1 MDSLVK
7 LKIPILAPDTLI
19 KIEDDCVVC
28 GEEIAETHTL
38 SKDSDLKEWQ
48 PDQLGIYHLA
58 SVYDAEHRPMKVKVD
73 AKLGLCEKHFN
84 QINAIEEFE
93 SMLYCSYGGIA
104 LVLLVI
110 YFVFFYKRIVTP
122 FDTNGPVLF
131 FLICA
136 PVITLTVLFFGF
148 SWIFRNYS
156 SQKAKKEAAL
166 DVSQLKNED
175 ILGIEME
182 ITQESGNPGNEV
194 QYWLEM
200 KFHSAKIAKKVLEK
214 FPQATIVYGK
224 KYLEEIEEKL

>member
-7 LKIPILAPDTLI
+7 LKIPIRAPDTLI

-58 SVYDAEHRPMKVKVD
+58 SVYDAEHHPMKVKVD

-136 PVITLTVLFFGF
+136 PVITLTVLFLDLAGF
-148 SWIFRNYS
+148 FEIILLKK
-156 SQKAKKEAAL
+156 QKKKPL
-166 DVSQLKNED
+166 WMCLN
-175 ILGIEME
+175 
-182 ITQESGNPGNEV
+182 
-194 QYWLEM
+194 
-200 KFHSAKIAKKVLEK
+200 
-214 FPQATIVYGK
+214 
-224 KYLEEIEEKL
+224 